1 MSGQPGSLALIPD
14 QDDLLGLLRARGEAT
29 SVSVRPDRLEFGD
42 FENRDTVEKVGS
54 LWVVSHSGRDGAFE
68 PVLSTPD
75 VGYVQ
80 RRLADSSVVATRRTL
95 GYPFPW
101 LPVEASGVSP
111 RFALDVDRA
120 AGVAVLTDLETR
132 IAVRFGGGGS
142 EAHAVQAS
150 WTAGTSWRD
159 LLVIARRRDAAR
171 GLGVPDGL
179 V

>member
-1 MSGQPGSLALIPD
+1 VSGSSGTVPVIPD
-14 QDDLLGLLRARGEAT
+14 QDDLLDLLRARGEAT

-42 FENRDTVEKVGS
+42 FEYRDAVERVGS
-54 LWVVSHSGRDGAFE
+54 RWVVSHSGRDGAFE
-68 PVLSTPD
+68 LVLSTPD

-80 RRLADSSVVATRRTL
+80 RRLADSTVVATRRTL

-101 LPVEASGVSP
+101 LPVDASGVSP

-120 AGVAVLTDLETR
+120 ADVAVLTDLETR
-132 IAVRFGGGGS
+132 TVVRFGGGGS

-159 LLVIARRRDAAR
+159 LLVIARRRHAAR
-171 GLGVPDGL
+171 ELGVPDGL
-179 V
+179 A

>member
-1 MSGQPGSLALIPD
+1 VSGRSGKAPVIPD
-14 QDDLLGLLRARGEAT
+14 QDDLLDLLRARGEAT
-29 SVSVRPDRLEFGD
+29 SVSVSPDRLEFGD
-42 FENRDTVEKVGS
+42 LENRDAVEKVGS
-54 LWVVSHSGRDGAFE
+54 RWVVSHSGRDGAFV

-80 RRLADSSVVATRRTL
+80 RRLAQSSVGATRRAL

-120 AGVAVLTDLETR
+120 AGVAVLTDLATR
-132 IAVRFGGGGS
+132 IVVRFGGGGS

-159 LLVIARRRDAAR
+159 LLVIARRLDAAR
-171 GLGVPDGL
+171 ELGVPDGL

>member
-1 MSGQPGSLALIPD
+1 MIPD
-14 QDDLLGLLRARGEAT
+14 QDALLGLLRTRGEAT
-29 SVSVRPDRLEFGD
+29 FLSERPDRVEFGD
-42 FENRDTVEKVGS
+42 AENREAIEKVGS
-54 LWVVSHSGRDGAFE
+54 RWVVSFSGRGGAFK

-80 RRLADSSVVATRRTL
+80 RWLVGSSVGETRRAL

-111 RFALDVDRA
+111 RFALDVDRT
-120 AGVAVLTDLETR
+120 AGIAVLTDLETR
-132 IAVRFGGGGS
+132 IVVRFGGGGS

-159 LLVIARRRDAAR
+159 LLVLVRRRDAAR
-171 GLGVPDGL
+171 VLGVPDGL